1 MPNKKIS
8 QLSQISPVPTGGLM
22 ILANSGVSRS
32 ATIKEIAEAI
42 QGSSS
47 NTFSGLNDTPSGI
60 SGNMFAVGSPDGS
73 GIVFS
78 KDLHLGTG
86 HFLDKRYGGTISG
99 TVTMATGQKLQFAS
113 NSNFINSAGENLA
126 IFSSSHIKMR
136 SASGTNI
143 YQVGGEEA
151 KVNFYTGYSDQ
162 DKIHVIH
169 TSSGKYISSG
179 LNHYLNSDTD
189 ISGKIF
195 QSGKEILTGL
205 YQLKSDQRNF
215 TDLAD
220 VPSNSLSSVPSH
232 IIRVSEI
239 GDSLEYYDT
248 GHFVGADETG
258 ILVGRNETGQFMG
271 TGLSGLFAEASK
283 TGIFV
288 VGSGVPENISAKW
301 TKSYLSSVASSRWT
315 QHPGGA
321 WVANNSY
328 SSLSQT
334 STSGGGSG
342 ALFNVGVDNNGTPTF
357 TWVSGGGGYAAG
369 DTLTFADPNNASATV
384 VLSVDSL
391 EALDINVLTSGITI
405 DDGDDFY
412 PNKTRSVSLGKSA
425 NRWKDIQ
432 TQRLEAWATGSNADG
447 DDSWIKAKSMYTGN
461 AYAEFIAANTE
472 SDGVMRLGISST
484 GVGSRNIG
492 SGNYYLYGEGGSGSS
507 FIIGNKHD
515 LLFFANTGIENSHAE
530 SIAGGQNPPALK
542 IHTSGL
548 VTFSEAF
555 TMPTGDG
562 AASTFLQTDG
572 AGTVSWGNASQNFTE
587 LSDTPSNYTSV
598 ENHIVKVNAAGN
610 ALEYFNTGH
619 FVGADE
625 TGNLVDRDMTG
636 ILARLFS
643 DLDDTPGSLG
653 SAGESVVVAVG
664 GNSLT
669 FSGVAGGGGGG
680 GGSSTFVGLS
690 DTESTMGGHL
700 GKVVYVK
707 DVAGVN
713 TLGFFDTGHFVG
725 ADEISSFITQLSFE
739 QLSDVTLGANDA
751 DKFVSIN
758 NGFNGLTFRD
768 IDFTDLGDTPTNYSS
783 ASNNFVTVN
792 ADGDGLSFFPS
803 GSVTFAS
810 ETGDFVDIY
819 MTGNLVDI
827 DMTGN
832 LVDID
837 MTGNLVD
844 VDMTGNLVDIDMTG
858 ILVGKNESGQFV
870 GDHETG
876 VFLTEQSLS
885 GTYSTQFEIQAAQ
898 STVASAGWTVEPG
911 GGTWA
916 GNQNYSNLAQTST
929 SGGGSGALFNVS
941 VDNSGTPTFT
951 WVSGGTG
958 YVVGDTITFADPG
971 NGPSATDIVLT
982 INSLSGGTIYF
993 LSEITAGSHTT
1004 TSMVPKPV
1012 INLNRGNT
1020 YKFRSTNSAS
1030 SHGFYI
1036 ATQAG
1041 GGPSVPH
1048 EYTSGVTNS
1057 KFGGAGKNIYFRVPQ
1072 NAPEKLYYESVGA
1085 TNMGNTITVWDD
1097 TGDFVLKSETGDFVD
1112 IHMTGNKLVGIESTG
1127 DFYSRRGGPI
1137 SGDVSILGNSGL
1149 YVSGD
1154 LKVQSGIS
1162 YNPSYYTGDDT
1173 VINWASGN
1181 LLYKNLSNVTN
1192 YNFTNVTEGQT
1203 LTMYVSNTTTSDHT
1217 PQFISGAPENAVR
1230 WPADTEG
1237 NNGPPKVASKKTNV
1251 YTFININTGIFTSYL
1266 TGYDYLWTPP
1276 S

>member
-1 MPNKKIS
+1 M
-8 QLSQISPVPTGGLM
+8 
-22 ILANSGVSRS
+22 
-32 ATIKEIAEAI
+32 
-42 QGSSS
+42 
-47 NTFSGLNDTPSGI
+47 
-60 SGNMFAVGSPDGS
+60 
-73 GIVFS
+73 
-78 KDLHLGTG
+78 
-86 HFLDKRYGGTISG
+86 
-99 TVTMATGQKLQFAS
+99 
-113 NSNFINSAGENLA
+113 
-126 IFSSSHIKMR
+126 
-136 SASGTNI
+136 
-143 YQVGGEEA
+143 
-151 KVNFYTGYSDQ
+151 
-162 DKIHVIH
+162 
-169 TSSGKYISSG
+169 
-179 LNHYLNSDTD
+179 
-189 ISGKIF
+189 
-195 QSGKEILTGL
+195 
-205 YQLKSDQRNF
+205 
-215 TDLAD
+215 
-220 VPSNSLSSVPSH
+220 
-232 IIRVSEI
+232 
-239 GDSLEYYDT
+239 
-248 GHFVGADETG
+248 
-258 ILVGRNETGQFMG
+258 
-271 TGLSGLFAEASK
+271 
-283 TGIFV
+283 
-288 VGSGVPENISAKW
+288 
-301 TKSYLSSVASSRWT
+301 
-315 QHPGGA
+315 
-321 WVANNSY
+321 
-328 SSLSQT
+328 
-334 STSGGGSG
+334 
-342 ALFNVGVDNNGTPTF
+342 
-357 TWVSGGGGYAAG
+357 
-369 DTLTFADPNNASATV
+369 
-384 VLSVDSL
+384 
-391 EALDINVLTSGITI
+391 
-405 DDGDDFY
+405 DDGDGFY
-412 PNKTRSVSLGKSA
+412 PNKNRSVSLGKSS

-432 TQRLEAWATGSNADG
+432 TQRLVAEATGSSSAG
-447 DDSWIKAKSMYTGN
+447 DDSWITAKTRYTGD
-461 AYAEFIAANTE
+461 ARAEFVAWNTE
-472 SDGVMRLGISST
+472 SDGIMRLGVSST
-484 GVGSRNIG
+484 GTNSRNVG

-515 LLFFANTGIENSHAE
+515 LLFFANTGISHDDSE

-587 LSDTPSNYTSV
+587 LSDTPSNYTA
-598 ENHIVKVNAAGN
+598 NHILKVNALGS
-610 ALEYFNTGH
+610 ALQYFDTGH

-669 FSGVAGGGGGG
+669 FSGVAGGAGGGG
-680 GGSSTFVGLS
+680 LTGLFTTALNDTPSTYAGNAGSLVVVKAAADGLEFKS
-690 DTESTMGGHL
+690 S
-700 GKVVYVK
+700 
-707 DVAGVN
+707 
-713 TLGFFDTGHFVG
+713 GHFVG
-725 ADEISSFITQLSFE
+725 TDEISSFITQLSFE

-758 NGFNGLTFRD
+758 NGFDGLTFRD

-792 ADGDGLSFFPS
+792 ANGDGLSFFPS

-819 MTGNLVDI
+819 MTGNLVDV

-885 GTYSTQFEIQAAQ
+885 GTYSTQFEIQASQ

-916 GNQNYSNLAQTST
+916 GNQSHSNLAQTST

-958 YVVGDTITFADPG
+958 YLVGDTITFADPG

-993 LSEITAGSHTT
+993 LSEITEGSHTT

-1020 YKFRSTNSAS
+1020 YKFKSTASAA

-1041 GGPSVPH
+1041 GGNTADPH

-1057 KFGGAGKNIYFRVPQ
+1057 QGAGQGQNIYFRVPQ
-1072 NAPEKLYYESVGA
+1072 NAPEKLYYECNSH

-1112 IHMTGNKLVGIESTG
+1112 IHMTGSKLVGIEATG

-1203 LTMYVSNTTTSDHT
+1203 LTMYVSNTTVSDHT